1 MSALEISPTAAPVVF
16 SCCLLLHP
24 GYNCNFFAE
33 HLCRCVYWTEFLFQI
48 QRGSVQSFSSF
59 ASVIT
64 WSVLLRNDLT
74 KPNSTAVTD
83 SPSLHLLPSW
93 LHLMSTHSARRCSVD
108 KENSSGGP
116 VCEICDILPTTT
128 ALITGGGWLKG
139 RWKISSPGSSYRR
152 VSSITGRNN
161 TAQKVYW
168 FKIMVLSRLQ
178 GEMYKWLSNCLKGVR
193 LLDIWQYRKCF
204 LI

>member
-1 MSALEISPTAAPVVF
+1 MWALKITPTAVLVVF
-16 SCCLLLHP
+16 SCCVLWHP
-24 GYNCNFFAE
+24 GYNCNFSAE
-33 HLCRCVYWTEFLFQI
+33 HLCHCVYWTEFLFQI
-48 QRGSVQSFSSF
+48 LRGSVQGFSSF
-59 ASVIT
+59 TSVIT
-64 WSVLLRNDLT
+64 WSGLLRNNLT

-139 RWKISSPGSSYRR
+139 RWKISSRSSSYRWL
-152 VSSITGRNN
+152 SSITGRNN

-168 FKIMVLSRLQ
+168 FKNHGAITVTSKNVQM
-178 GEMYKWLSNCLKGVR
+178 
-193 LLDIWQYRKCF
+193 IA
-204 LI
+204 